1 MSKRIQRAS
10 TNRAD
15 FRHAAVG
22 ALVLAAFAGVAANAH
37 GQVRLWNAAASG
49 NWNVPANWTGGDV
62 PDSAG
67 ESANIGPAGSYVVTL
82 PAGYSASIG
91 TLDITTSGVEVFRAD
106 NGAIVLSTALTNNGL
121 LRINNGAGG
130 NATVL
135 RALNG
140 NVVLSGSGTL
150 RLHSNGNLDT
160 AFMQW
165 NSNPGGEF
173 FTQNAGHSIRGTGN
187 IYARLDNAGLV
198 DADAPGFTLQFLSQN
213 KNNSGSMRASAGTLS
228 INGVTV
234 TQTGAGTIA
243 SAGGTVNFISATV
256 IGGAVSNTGG
266 AVNTAS
272 GTTIFSSVSKTGTLQ
287 VADSTALSITGGSLS
302 NAGSI
307 LVNTG
312 VGGNGTALRSLNG
325 PQTLSGPGAIVLQ
338 ATANLDT
345 AIMQWN
351 SDPGLETFVQAQG
364 HTIRGT
370 GNIYSVLA
378 NSGLV
383 NADQNTQ
390 VLQLIIQNKSNSSTG
405 VFRASNGGTLTINGV
420 TVTNSGVVEALTG
433 SSVLLS
439 NGTINGGT
447 LNASGSGVFNVVG
460 TSGLSLLTN
469 NAPIQVADN
478 ATLASSTGSLVNNG
492 TITVNTGTGTNVSS
506 FRAFAGIVT
515 LNGTGALVLN
525 ATSNLGTAQV
535 IWNSNPAVETL
546 ANGPSHTIAGKGII
560 SARLFNNGTLS
571 PGVAPGSSG
580 QLDFNSQICTMSS
593 TSRFLCNINGT
604 AVADFDRLTG
614 TASRALNGT
623 LQVVFGYNPT
633 TLDEFDIITGPYT
646 GRFTTL
652 ILPKGYYI
660 EYGPTVKI
668 VFNGCIS
675 DWDQDGDSDS
685 DDITQFFTDFE
696 NGESDFDQDG
706 DADSDDIIAF
716 FAAFEAGC

>member
-1 MSKRIQRAS
+1 MSS
-10 TNRAD
+10 T
-15 FRHAAVG
+15 G
-22 ALVLAAFAGVAANAH
+22 SLV
-37 GQVRLWNAAASG
+37 
-49 NWNVPANWTGGDV
+49 
-62 PDSAG
+62 
-67 ESANIGPAGSYVVTL
+67 
-82 PAGYSASIG
+82 
-91 TLDITTSGVEVFRAD
+91 
-106 NGAIVLSTALTNNGL
+106 NNGT
-121 LRINNGAGG
+121 ITVSTGAGG
-130 NATVL
+130 NASSF
-135 RALNG
+135 RAFAGIVTLNG
-140 NVVLSGSGTL
+140 TGSVVLNATT
-150 RLHSNGNLDT
+150 NLDT
-160 AFMQW
+160 STLVW
-165 NSNPGGEF
+165 NSNPAAEM
-173 FTQNAGHSIRGTGN
+173 FT
-187 IYARLDNAGLV
+187 
-198 DADAPGFTLQFLSQN
+198 
-213 KNNSGSMRASAGTLS
+213 
-228 INGVTV
+228 
-234 TQTGAGTIA
+234 
-243 SAGGTVNFISATV
+243 
-256 IGGAVSNTGG
+256 
-266 AVNTAS
+266 
-272 GTTIFSSVSKTGTLQ
+272 
-287 VADSTALSITGGSLS
+287 
-302 NAGSI
+302 
-307 LVNTG
+307 
-312 VGGNGTALRSLNG
+312 NG
-325 PQTLSGPGAIVLQ
+325 PS
-338 ATANLDT
+338 
-345 AIMQWN
+345 
-351 SDPGLETFVQAQG
+351 

-370 GNIYSVLA
+370 GQVYA
-378 NSGLV
+378 NVTNNGLV
-383 NADQNTQ
+383 HANVAGRTLNLASQAKTNNAT
-390 VLQLIIQNKSNSSTG
+390 
-405 VFRASNGGTLTINGV
+405 FRASNGGTLAVSSV
-420 TVTNSGVVEALTG
+420 TVSNSGVVEALTG

-439 NGTINGGT
+439 NGSINGGT

-478 ATLASSTGSLVNNG
+478 AFLVSSTGSLVNNG
-492 TITVNTGTGTNVSS
+492 TITINTGIGGNASY

-652 ILPKGYYI
+652 LLPKGFYI

-685 DDITQFFTDFE
+685 DDITQFFADFE

-706 DADSDDIIAF
+706 DTDSDDIIAF